1 MTAHSKSFSTNP
13 QGFDKRT
20 SEYGAEEVYA
30 KLEKMITAYNAAHVI
45 GFRGNR
51 PGKGPLKFDDRARH

>member
-1 MTAHSKSFSTNP
+1 MTAHSKSFPTNP

-30 KLEKMITAYNAAHVI
+30 SLEEMINAYNAAHVI
-45 GFRGNR
+45 EFRR
-51 PGKGPLKFDDRARH
+51 DRLGKGPLKFDD